1 MKEYILSEIEKLE
14 QERKKLLFPLAYI
27 DDILVKIKD
36 EKYSELDIEEIK
48 NQLNNLEIDELL
60 ETYDFY
66 DELNIRVP
74 SEPLQKQ
81 DLVNLLIKSI
91 SELIKNSNVEYKDQF
106 DNQIYKDFLEAIES
120 ILLSIQDRKLRM
132 IIESDKYKEII
143 NQKNNQN
150 KILEILE
157 KGKNEILSDE
167 EKALIRNYIAE
178 CDSLTELDYVTL
190 CGEWISVERQQ
201 LENSSIINFETPSI
215 SEEILSQINE
225 NQQEMEQT
233 TAEENQEENP
243 QEIDTQN
250 EKITEEEIIE
260 AIQKSKTL
268 LDKSNLQETEKKLIL
283 KLINTLEENKNIKD
297 IIEYYLK
304 FGLDKTIIETY
315 ILELVTKIIP
325 NLENPEF
332 KQQLEEILR
341 ELKASFVILFEAF
354 EYEDKIL
361 DTLLQELKNNN
372 KVDENLYKDNEISE
386 IMHNIEA
393 QNGKPDVYNGRKYLK
408 EKIEQAYKLI
418 INKKIKELEKLQ
430 LPLKASIIEERVK
443 EILTYQRELEEYL
456 NGLSTHKTLPEE
468 IAVIYKNLG
477 YQNILLFLNNSETN
491 VSYVEEGIEK
501 NGITPGGIEESN
513 KHIVIDQLN
522 TMCQIESSR
531 WIRTG
536 SIKENSSSNSQAS
549 SKKQNGNPV
558 IINVNKNCQPELM
571 RISPTGK
578 RIRIAYLTMPIATK
592 IKGVL
597 SLPDSA
603 QAVVVTGV
611 REVEFTSEGKHY
623 NKMSKE
629 ALNGIEQIRK
639 IYDLLNGENIDIENV
654 ETYLAYNYDIYTK
667 ITSPDPGSR
676 GLK

>member
-60 ETYDFY
+60 ETYNFY

-225 NQQEMEQT
+225 NQ
-233 TAEENQEENP
+233 
-243 QEIDTQN
+243 
-250 EKITEEEIIE
+250 
-260 AIQKSKTL
+260 
-268 LDKSNLQETEKKLIL
+268 
-283 KLINTLEENKNIKD
+283 
-297 IIEYYLK
+297 
-304 FGLDKTIIETY
+304 
-315 ILELVTKIIP
+315 
-325 NLENPEF
+325 
-332 KQQLEEILR
+332 
-341 ELKASFVILFEAF
+341 
-354 EYEDKIL
+354 
-361 DTLLQELKNNN
+361 
-372 KVDENLYKDNEISE
+372 
-386 IMHNIEA
+386 
-393 QNGKPDVYNGRKYLK
+393 
-408 EKIEQAYKLI
+408 
-418 INKKIKELEKLQ
+418 
-430 LPLKASIIEERVK
+430 
-443 EILTYQRELEEYL
+443 
-456 NGLSTHKTLPEE
+456 
-468 IAVIYKNLG
+468 
-477 YQNILLFLNNSETN
+477 
-491 VSYVEEGIEK
+491 
-501 NGITPGGIEESN
+501 
-513 KHIVIDQLN
+513 
-522 TMCQIESSR
+522 
-531 WIRTG
+531 
-536 SIKENSSSNSQAS
+536 
-549 SKKQNGNPV
+549 
-558 IINVNKNCQPELM
+558 
-571 RISPTGK
+571 
-578 RIRIAYLTMPIATK
+578 
-592 IKGVL
+592 
-597 SLPDSA
+597 
-603 QAVVVTGV
+603 
-611 REVEFTSEGKHY
+611 
-623 NKMSKE
+623 
-629 ALNGIEQIRK
+629 
-639 IYDLLNGENIDIENV
+639 
-654 ETYLAYNYDIYTK
+654 
-667 ITSPDPGSR
+667 
-676 GLK
+676 